1 MSPPS
6 VEALRQRLVDRQ
18 TDSAEQVEVRVAKAE
33 VELKKAC
40 DFDQILIN
48 DVLENALKDAEHL
61 VANFLNS

>member
-1 MSPPS
+1 
-6 VEALRQRLVDRQ
+6 
-18 TDSAEQVEVRVAKAE
+18 VRVAKAE
-33 VELKKAC
+33 VELKKAS